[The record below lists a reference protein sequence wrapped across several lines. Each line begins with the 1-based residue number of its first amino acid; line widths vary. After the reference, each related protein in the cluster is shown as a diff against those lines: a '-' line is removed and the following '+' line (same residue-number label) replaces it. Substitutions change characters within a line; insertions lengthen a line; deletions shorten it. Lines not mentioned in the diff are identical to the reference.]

1 MEIQTEDTCLI
12 CGKKNTSGLKIDFVL
27 DADNHKASAKAKV
40 GKMFNG
46 YVGIVHGGIVCA
58 LLDEV
63 GFHACK
69 TVGVVTVTMNLNTK
83 FKRPVPIDK
92 ELCLEGEVIEKR
104 SRSVVASSKIM
115 LDGQVLA
122 TARGEY
128 FIKQKL
134 ND

>member
-1 MEIQTEDTCLI
+1 MQVQTEDTCLV
-12 CGKKNTSGLKIDFVL
+12 CGKKNSNGLKIDFVL
-27 DADNHKASAKAKV
+27 DADNHKAFAKATI

-92 ELCLEGEVIEKR
+92 ELYIEGEVTEKR
-104 SRSVVASSKIM
+104 SRSIVASSKIM

-122 TARGEY
+122 TASGEY
-128 FIKQKL
+128 FIKQKF
-134 ND
+134 NS